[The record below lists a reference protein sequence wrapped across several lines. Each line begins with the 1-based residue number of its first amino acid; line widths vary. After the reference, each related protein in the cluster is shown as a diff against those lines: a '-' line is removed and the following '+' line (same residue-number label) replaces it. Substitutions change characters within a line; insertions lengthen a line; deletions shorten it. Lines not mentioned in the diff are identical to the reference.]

1 MISLDDYTG
10 RWDLGQLPPNVQLG
24 RDVFIATPD
33 AFRFFRS
40 RRDPGLVL
48 SDGVQARFNTAFTVE
63 ETGLLEIGAGSVLAG
78 PVFMCAEHI
87 RVGRDVVLSYK
98 VTVTDCDF
106 HPVDAD
112 ARRRD
117 VEGHVTGDAD
127 AIAPRASRP
136 VTIGDGARI
145 GIGAIILKGVE
156 IGAGAEVAAGAVVT
170 RDVPPGA
177 RAVGNPA
184 RIDVA
189 DGGA

>member
-1 MISLDDYTG
+1 MIRLEDYTG
-10 RWDLGQLPPNVQLG
+10 GWDHGQLPGNVRLG

-48 SDGVQARFNTAFTVE
+48 GDGVQARFNTAFTVE

-87 RVGRDVVLSYK
+87 RVGRDAVLSYK

-106 HPVDAD
+106 HPVPAD
-112 ARRRD
+112 QRRLD
-117 VEGHVTGDAD
+117 VVAHVTGDVD
-127 AIAPRASRP
+127 AIAPRATRP
-136 VTIGDGARI
+136 VTIGDRARI
-145 GIGAIILKGVE
+145 GIGAIVLKGVA
-156 IGAGAEVAAGAVVT
+156 IGDGAEVAAGAVVT

-184 RIDVA
+184 RILA
-189 DGGA
+189 PGEGS